1 MIECKDLA
9 GKVVRS
15 LTLFEE
21 GSYGPEVSIDFDD
34 DFNFNA
40 CLGVK
45 MPLEAKWTRIRAD
58 SHRCSWTTPRQPVS
72 NKQPSLWLRLV
83 GRRAPPCLRPLC
95 VLRHHLSGPQRAC
108 SRSLRTSA
116 SRKKCFDI

>member
-34 DFNFNA
+34 GSNFNA

-45 MPLEAKWTRIRAD
+45 MPLEAKWTRIRA
-58 SHRCSWTTPRQPVS
+58 
-72 NKQPSLWLRLV
+72 PSREKGSSLSTAALRS
-83 GRRAPPCLRPLC
+83 APP
-95 VLRHHLSGPQRAC
+95 PQ
-108 SRSLRTSA
+108 RTSA
-116 SRKKCFDI
+116 GLFEIVTNLRIPQKML